1 MGATILYARA
11 PERLLPAMLPAWC
24 ARARAAAAHKQR
36 TQRSKKGEGD
46 APGEGDAAGEGG
58 KGSEGRE
65 GGGEGAA
72 GGGAGGGGGGVGEER
87 ELAECK
93 PGAAPVA
100 G

>member
-11 PERLLPAMLPAWC
+11 PEHLLPAWC
-24 ARARAAAAHKQR
+24 VRAHAAAAHKQR

-58 KGSEGRE
+58 KGGKGGE

>member
-11 PERLLPAMLPAWC
+11 PERLLPAWC
-24 ARARAAAAHKQR
+24 VTWCGRARAAAAHRQR
-36 TQRSKKGEGD
+36 TPRCKK
-46 APGEGDAAGEGG
+46 GEGDAAGEGG
-58 KGSEGRE
+58 E
-65 GGGEGAA
+65 GGGE
-72 GGGAGGGGGGVGEER
+72 GGAGGGGGGAGGGVGEERGR